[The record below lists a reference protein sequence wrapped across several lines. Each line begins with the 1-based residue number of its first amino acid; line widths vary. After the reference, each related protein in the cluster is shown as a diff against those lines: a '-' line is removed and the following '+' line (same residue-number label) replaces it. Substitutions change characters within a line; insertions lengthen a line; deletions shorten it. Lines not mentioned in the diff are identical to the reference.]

1 MTTRVDIL
9 KTDGITRV
17 WLPVPS
23 INSDWQKSENSSFS
37 SNGATRLRTDSL
49 QSVQMLYTEF
59 PASVEKPYVEITSRV
74 QTQNRSPSGNSPVTE
89 DAATLKFFTRPTALL
104 PTDGIVKATATKAI
118 AGVNSDLEKVRAI
131 YDWIVANTWREPKV
145 RGCGEGDIKTM
156 LETGNLG
163 GKCADI
169 NALFVGL
176 CRSVGI
182 PARDVYGL
190 RFALSPLRI
199 WLQRTFWQFCKFKR
213 CPTLPRRSLYQRP
226 RLAGDGSG

>member
-1 MTTRVDIL
+1 MTTARRSLLKGVASMGALSLSSLPFAQTTSPATTTPDRVFNPQSGKWRTFEVTTRVDIL

-49 QSVQMLYTEF
+49 QSVQMLYAEF
-59 PASVEKPYVEITSRV
+59 PASVEKPYVEITSRE

-118 AGVNSDLEKVRAI
+118 AGVNSDL
-131 YDWIVANTWREPKV
+131 
-145 RGCGEGDIKTM
+145 
-156 LETGNLG
+156 
-163 GKCADI
+163 
-169 NALFVGL
+169 
-176 CRSVGI
+176 
-182 PARDVYGL
+182 
-190 RFALSPLRI
+190 
-199 WLQRTFWQFCKFKR
+199 
-213 CPTLPRRSLYQRP
+213 
-226 RLAGDGSG
+226 